1 MVFNYK
7 ITTIRGFKMRFKSAL
22 SIMVILLL
30 GLVSLSNVSAG
41 VSPDYAVDK
50 VEVNDREVSESDVN
64 FITVERGDSL
74 EVDIWVRG
82 VSTGAV
88 RDDARVKAWVGG
100 YEYGDVSEKTKMF
113 KVEPNSLYSKSLS
126 VTLPDDVDADDNGN
140 SEKYTLH
147 VEVFDGDKEARKSYV
162 LRVDE
167 RRHDLRIADVI
178 FRPGTS
184 VDAGD
189 MLFTTVRVENM
200 GDKKEE
206 DIQVKVSIPE
216 LGFLARDYIDEL
228 VPVDNDNEEEK
239 SGDVDLF
246 GRIPKN
252 AAPGDYEVKVELIF
266 NRGHDVVSEDFTI
279 RVDCE
284 GAGVPGE
291 SLISVDATRKDAK
304 VGEAVSY
311 KLMVANFGSE
321 AARYSAEVLGVGTWG
336 SVSVDPA
343 FVSVY
348 AGDTGELFVKVTPSA
363 AGEQSFTVKVK
374 SDGQVAKEVNLQT
387 NVVKTSG
394 DLRKGLEIGFAV
406 LAILLVIL
414 GLIIAFT
421 KLRGE
426 GGDEEEPELGEGER
440 EAGQTYY

>member
-1 MVFNYK
+1 MLIQGVK
-7 ITTIRGFKMRFKSAL
+7 KMKLKGAM
-22 SIMVILLL
+22 SIMMVLLL
-30 GLVSLSNVSAG
+30 GLLSLGNVSAG
-41 VSPDYAVDK
+41 ISQDYTIDR
-50 VEVNDREVSESDVN
+50 VEVDNRDISESDVN

-74 EVDIWVRG
+74 DVEVWVRG
-82 VSTGAV
+82 LSVGAV
-88 RDDARVKAWVGG
+88 RDDIRVKAWIGG
-100 YEYGDVSEKTKMF
+100 YEYGDIAEQTKIF
-113 KVEPNSLYSKSLS
+113 KVEPSGLYKKTLS
-126 VTLPDDVDADDNGN
+126 VSLPDDIDADNKGR
-140 SEKYTLH
+140 SERYSLH
-147 VEVFDGDKEARKSYV
+147 VEVFDGVNEARKNYALMV
-162 LRVDE
+162 E
-167 RRHDLRIADVI
+167 EKRHDLRIQDII
-178 FRPGTS
+178 FRPGTVVNS
-184 VDAGD
+184 GD

-228 VPVDNDNEEEK
+228 VPDDNDNEEEK
-239 SGDVDLF
+239 SGDVELF
-246 GRIPKN
+246 GRIPKD

-266 NRGHDVVSEDFTI
+266 NRGHDIVSEDFTI
-279 RVDCE
+279 RVDGE

-311 KLMVANFGSE
+311 KLMVANFGKE
-321 AARYSAEVLGVGTWG
+321 AVRYSAEVLGVGTWG
-336 SVSVDPA
+336 SASVDPG
-343 FVSVY
+343 FVSVN

-363 AGEQSFTVKVK
+363 VGEQSLTVKVK
-374 SDGQVAKEVNLQT
+374 ADGKVVKEVNLQA